1 MQMTP
6 DAEILAM
13 ITSILVTILVV
24 AGILSLVTYIFS
36 SLGFYTLAK
45 RRGIRAPGL
54 AWIPIG
60 GVRWIWGSLADQ
72 YAGLTGSKLRCS
84 RHILLWGELALTAAA
99 IPLLAAS
106 IQMLTAVMAGQDISA
121 QLLQLNG
128 IQTLLNLVGIALS
141 VMAYIALYKIY
152 KSCDPK
158 HAVLFLVLSIIFNI
172 TLPFFVFA
180 CRNKDFGMPQ
190 PEDGEAE
197 QLPEPEA

>member
-60 GVRWIWGSLADQ
+60 LSLIHISEP
-72 YAGLTGSKLRCS
+72 T
-84 RHILLWGELALTAAA
+84 RH
-99 IPLLAAS
+99 
-106 IQMLTAVMAGQDISA
+106 
-121 QLLQLNG
+121 
-128 IQTLLNLVGIALS
+128 
-141 VMAYIALYKIY
+141 
-152 KSCDPK
+152 
-158 HAVLFLVLSIIFNI
+158 
-172 TLPFFVFA
+172 
-180 CRNKDFGMPQ
+180 
-190 PEDGEAE
+190 
-197 QLPEPEA
+197 